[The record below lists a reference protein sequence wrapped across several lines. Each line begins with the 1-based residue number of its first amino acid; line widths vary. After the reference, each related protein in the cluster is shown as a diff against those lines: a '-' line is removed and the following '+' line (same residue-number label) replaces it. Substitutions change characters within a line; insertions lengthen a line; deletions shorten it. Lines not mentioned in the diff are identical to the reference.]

1 MQTEPLKTE
10 RIATRVTPEHKSL
23 FTQAAAMRGL
33 SLTDFMV
40 NAAYDAAIQTL
51 KDSETILELGP
62 EDTKFFV
69 EQLLQ
74 PSQDPAIEAP
84 NLYKAI
90 QQHTEN

>member
-1 MQTEPLKTE
+1 MQAEPLKKE
-10 RIATRVTPEHKSL
+10 RIATRVTREHKLL

-40 NAAYDAAIQTL
+40 NAAYEAAIQTL
-51 KDSETILELGP
+51 KDSEMILELGP

-74 PSQDPAIEAP
+74 PIADPAFEAP
-84 NLYKAI
+84 NLYNVV
-90 QQHTEN
+90 QQQMGQ